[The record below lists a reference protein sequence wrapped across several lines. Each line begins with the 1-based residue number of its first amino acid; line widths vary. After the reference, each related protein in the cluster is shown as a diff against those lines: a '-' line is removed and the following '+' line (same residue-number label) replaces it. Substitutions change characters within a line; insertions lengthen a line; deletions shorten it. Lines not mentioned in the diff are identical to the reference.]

1 MLFTRGQTLLI
12 ALALLIPESLHRW
25 HKSLEPYP
33 AVILPAGAGR
43 IQIRHHRVRL
53 NRPVFLGKRD
63 GSWHELNVV
72 KLMYPVGDY
81 FTLIAKRD
89 FGFPRSK
96 HASPEDLADAAI
108 TKRWMQKRLADQ
120 GFETRKLRV
129 EVEELTI
136 QLPTGKVLGTR
147 AKQKKTYVLD

>member
-25 HKSLEPYP
+25 HKTLEPYP

-43 IQIRHHRVRL
+43 IQIHRHRVRA
-53 NRPVFLGKRD
+53 NRPVVLARRE
-63 GSWHELNVV
+63 GSWQEVNAV

-81 FTLIAKRD
+81 FTLIAKRN

-96 HASPEDLADAAI
+96 DPSPEELADAAI
-108 TKRWMQKRLADQ
+108 TRNWMQTRLAGQ
-120 GFETRKLRV
+120 GFETKQIRV
-129 EVEELTI
+129 VNEELTI
-136 QLPTGKVLGTR
+136 ELPTGKVVSTR
-147 AKQKKTYVLD
+147 PTKKKTYDLD